1 MKVILKEDVNKLG
14 SSGEIVSVKPGFAR
28 NFLFPRE
35 LAVLAN
41 EKNVRNLEHNKR
53 VINAHRNKIISDA
66 SSLKDKIEALDFN
79 FIKTV
84 GLQGKLFGSVTA
96 KDISL
101 FLKDNGIELDR
112 HSIDLKDAIK
122 ETGEFPVS
130 FKLHKEVIAEV
141 SIKVLADAE
150 SEEAQATS

>member
-1 MKVILKEDVNKLG
+1 M
-14 SSGEIVSVKPGFAR
+14 
-28 NFLFPRE
+28 
-35 LAVLAN
+35 
-41 EKNVRNLEHNKR
+41 
-53 VINAHRNKIISDA
+53 
-66 SSLKDKIEALDFN
+66 
-79 FIKTV
+79 

-130 FKLHKEVIAEV
+130 FKLHKEVKAEV

-150 SEEAQATS
+150 SEEAPATS